1 MDLQSV
7 LDRPTIDTDDKSVE
21 DRVQHLTDLRA
32 KLRDNIDA
40 ARDDVAQRA
49 NSKRRKINKELLV
62 DGAKCW
68 LSLEGINLSEFNLR
82 ASPKLSPLWFGPYHV
97 LRRPSEN
104 S

>member
-1 MDLQSV
+1 MPMDLQSV

-49 NSKRRKINKELLV
+49 NSKRRKIDEELLV
-62 DGAKCW
+62 DQNVVDGATRVNAVGKCW
-68 LSLEGINLSEFNLR
+68 SS
-82 ASPKLSPLWFGPYHV
+82 Y
-97 LRRPSEN
+97 
-104 S
+104 